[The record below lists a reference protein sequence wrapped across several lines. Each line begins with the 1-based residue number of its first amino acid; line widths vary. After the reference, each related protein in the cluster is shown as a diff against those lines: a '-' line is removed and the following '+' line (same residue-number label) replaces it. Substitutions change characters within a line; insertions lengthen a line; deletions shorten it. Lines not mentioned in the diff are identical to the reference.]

1 MNNLVG
7 YVSVQRKLTV
17 ALDVKIDLFVESNSW
32 DGCVTTIGAPFA
44 GGEPDLTGIR
54 GGRCRPRAQNEEKQK
69 GQEVDEK
76 FARHVLRP
84 LQYAGLPYAN
94 ADGSQ

>member
-7 YVSVQRKLTV
+7 YVSVQRKLAV
-17 ALDVKIDLFVESNSW
+17 PLDVKIDLLVESNSC
-32 DGCVTTIGAPFA
+32 DGCVTTIGAPLA
-44 GGEPDLTGIR
+44 GGEPDLTGVR
-54 GGRCRPRAQNEEKQK
+54 GGRCRPRAQNEVQQK

-76 FARHVLRP
+76 VARHVLRP